1 MSADDMSPS
10 DQERVIELTEILPG
24 LDPDDR
30 IAVQAEID
38 LLTEKYKYAEGGEVI
53 EVIDEYAG
61 GGYVPRGTMAGEID
75 RGANMSVR
83 EKGETMYEL
92 AKRHRDERAYM
103 GGGGEVEMSRRARRM
118 FSGGE
123 VTEDE
128 ESKFGEYVDKFD
140 DSIEA
145 KKKRRL
151 LMKESLKWDTE
162 AGANDPDKPEEFS
175 EGGEAKKKRKKKKS
189 SVDGTGAGKCRGGGA
204 ATKGLIFRGVF

>member
-10 DQERVIELTEILPG
+10 DQERVMELNELLSG

-38 LLTEKYKYAEGGEVI
+38 LINEKYKSGGKFAEGG

-118 FSGGE
+118 FDGGE
-123 VTEDE
+123 VTME
-128 ESKFGEYVDKFD
+128 EE
-140 DSIEA
+140 IE
-145 KKKRRL
+145 
-151 LMKESLKWDTE
+151 T
-162 AGANDPDKPEEFS
+162 FS
-175 EGGEAKKKRKKKKS
+175 EGGEAKKKKRKKKKS

-204 ATKGLIFRGVF
+204 ATQGLIFRGVF